1 MNKIGSRAEDLVKN
15 RTIGSVFIVA
25 GTTIGAGMLAM
36 PLAAVGIG
44 FSTIMLLL
52 VGLWLLM
59 SYTALLLVE
68 VYQYNDPHTGL
79 GSIAKRY
86 LGVGGQV
93 VTGLALLLLMYAL
106 TTAYISGAGE
116 LLSSTLSSWIGH
128 ELSVTQGIII
138 FTVIGGA
145 VVGIGTTSVDIIN
158 RLLFTAK
165 VFFLIF
171 MLIVMLPHVESVN
184 LTSMPV
190 AQGLI
195 LSAIP
200 VIFTSFGFH
209 GSVPSIVSYMNG
221 DIKKLRIIFIAGSA
235 IPLIAYVLW
244 QIATLGAIPTNTF
257 MGIMAQ
263 QSGLNGLLTAIRDVV
278 ATPRVNIAVNLF
290 AALALATSFLGVALG
305 LFDYLA
311 DLFKRSN
318 RATGRMQSSLLTFIP
333 PLLCALYFPNFVQA
347 LAYAAIALS
356 ILALL
361 LPTLLV
367 WKVRQAQH
375 DTDKYQV
382 KGGKGALAVVF
393 TCGLVVIGIQI
404 AITFGLLPQVG

>member
-1 MNKIGSRAEDLVKN
+1 MKN

-44 FSTIMLLL
+44 FSTMLLLL

-86 LGVGGQV
+86 LGIGGQV
-93 VTGLALLLLMYAL
+93 ITGLALLLLMYAL

-145 VVGIGTTSVDIIN
+145 VVGIGTTSVDMIN

-190 AQGLI
+190 TYGLI

-221 DIKKLRIIFIAGSA
+221 DIKKLRIIFIIGSA
-235 IPLIAYVLW
+235 IPLVAYILW

-318 RATGRMQSSLLTFIP
+318 RATGRMQSSLLTFVP

-361 LPTLLV
+361 LPALLV
-367 WKVRQAQH
+367 WKVRQEQNGAG
-375 DTDKYQV
+375 KYKV
-382 KGGKGALAVVF
+382 KGGKGTLAVVF
-393 TCGLVVIGIQI
+393 ICGLVVIGIQI

>member
-1 MNKIGSRAEDLVKN
+1 MKN

-44 FSTIMLLL
+44 FSTMMLLL
-52 VGLWLLM
+52 IGLWLLM

-93 VTGLALLLLMYAL
+93 ITGLALLLLMYAL

-116 LLSSTLSSWIGH
+116 LLSATLSSWIDH

-145 VVGIGTTSVDIIN
+145 VVGIGTTSVDMIN

-171 MLIVMLPHVESVN
+171 MLVVMLPHVESVN

-195 LSAIP
+195 LAAIP

-221 DIKKLRIIFIAGSA
+221 DIKKLRIIFIIGSA
-235 IPLIAYVLW
+235 IPLVAYILW

-318 RATGRMQSSLLTFIP
+318 RATGRMQSSLLTFVP
-333 PLLCALYFPNFVQA
+333 PLICALYFPNFVQA

-361 LPTLLV
+361 LPALLV
-367 WKVRQAQH
+367 WKVRQEQNGA
-375 DTDKYQV
+375 DKYKV
-382 KGGKGALAVVF
+382 KGGKGALGIVF

>member
-1 MNKIGSRAEDLVKN
+1 MKN

-44 FSTIMLLL
+44 FSTMMLLL
-52 VGLWLLM
+52 IGLWLLM

-93 VTGLALLLLMYAL
+93 ITGLALLLLMYAL

-116 LLSSTLSSWIGH
+116 LLSATLSSWIGH
-128 ELSVTQGIII
+128 ELSITQGIII

-145 VVGIGTTSVDIIN
+145 VVGIGTTSVDMIN

-190 AQGLI
+190 EYGLI
-195 LSAIP
+195 LSAVP

-221 DIKKLRIIFIAGSA
+221 DIKKLRIIFIIGSA
-235 IPLIAYVLW
+235 IPLVAYILW

-318 RATGRMQSSLLTFIP
+318 RATGRMQSSLLTFVP
-333 PLLCALYFPNFVQA
+333 PLVCALYFPNFVQA

-361 LPTLLV
+361 LPALLV
-367 WKVRQAQH
+367 WKVRQERNG
-375 DTDKYQV
+375 TDKYKV
-382 KGGKGALAVVF
+382 KGGKNALGLVF
-393 TCGLVVIGIQI
+393 TCGLVVIGIQV

>member
-1 MNKIGSRAEDLVKN
+1 MKN

-44 FSTIMLLL
+44 FSTIILLL
-52 VGLWLLM
+52 IGLWLLM

-68 VYQYNDPHTGL
+68 VYQHNDPHTGL

-86 LGVGGQV
+86 LGAGGQL

-116 LLSSTLSSWIGH
+116 LLSATISSWIGKPV
-128 ELSVTQGIII
+128 SVTQGIII

-145 VVGIGTTSVDIIN
+145 VVGIGTTSVDMIN

-165 VFFLIF
+165 VIFLIF
-171 MLIVMLPHVESVN
+171 MLVVMLPHVETVN

-190 AQGLI
+190 AHGLI

-221 DIKKLRIIFIAGSA
+221 DIKKLRIIFIIGSA
-235 IPLIAYVLW
+235 IPLVAYILW
-244 QIATLGAIPTNTF
+244 QLATLGAIPTNTF

-318 RATGRMQSSLLTFIP
+318 RATGRVQSGLLTFVP

-361 LPTLLV
+361 LPALLV
-367 WKVRQAQH
+367 WKVRQQQH
-375 DTDKYQV
+375 ADKQYRV
-382 KGGKGALAVVF
+382 KGGKPALTIVF
-393 TCGLVVIGIQI
+393 ICGLIVIGIQI

>member
-1 MNKIGSRAEDLVKN
+1 MKN

-44 FSTIMLLL
+44 FSTMVLLL

-86 LGVGGQV
+86 LGIGGQV

-116 LLSSTLSSWIGH
+116 LLASTLSSWIGH
-128 ELSVTQGIII
+128 KITITQGIII

-145 VVGIGTTSVDIIN
+145 VVGIGTTSVDMIN

-165 VFFLIF
+165 VILLIF
-171 MLIVMLPHVESVN
+171 MLVVMLPHVEKVN
-184 LTSMPV
+184 LTSMPI
-190 AQGLI
+190 AQGLV

-209 GSVPSIVSYMNG
+209 GSVPSIVSYMDGN
-221 DIKKLRIIFIAGSA
+221 IKKLRLIFIVGSA
-235 IPLIAYVLW
+235 IPLIAYILW
-244 QIATLGAIPTNTF
+244 QLATLGAIPTTTF
-257 MGIMAQ
+257 MGILAQ
-263 QSGLNGLLTAIRDVV
+263 ESGLNGLLTAIRDVV

-318 RATGRMQSSLLTFIP
+318 RASGRFQSGLLTFVP
-333 PLLCALYFPNFVQA
+333 PLFCALFFPNFVQA

-361 LPTLLV
+361 LPALLV
-367 WKVRQAQH
+367 WKVRQQKQTTEH
-375 DTDKYQV
+375 YKV
-382 KGGKGALAVVF
+382 KGGKPALAIVF
-393 TCGLVVIGIQI
+393 ICGLVVIGIQI
-404 AITFGLLPQVG
+404 AITFNILPQVG

>member
-1 MNKIGSRAEDLVKN
+1 MKN

-44 FSTIMLLL
+44 FSTMMLLL

-93 VTGLALLLLMYAL
+93 ITGLALLLLMYAL

-116 LLSSTLSSWIGH
+116 LLSATLSSWIGH

-145 VVGIGTTSVDIIN
+145 VVGIGTTSVDMIN

-171 MLIVMLPHVESVN
+171 MLVVMLPHVESVN

-195 LSAIP
+195 LAAIP

-221 DIKKLRIIFIAGSA
+221 DIKKLRIIFVVGSA
-235 IPLIAYVLW
+235 IPLVAYILW

-318 RATGRMQSSLLTFIP
+318 RATGRMQSSLLTFVP
-333 PLLCALYFPNFVQA
+333 PLVCALYFPNFVQA

-356 ILALL
+356 ILSLL
-361 LPTLLV
+361 LPALLV
-367 WKVRQAQH
+367 WKVRQEQNG
-375 DTDKYQV
+375 TDKYKV
-382 KGGKGALAVVF
+382 KGGKGALGIVF
-393 TCGLVVIGIQI
+393 TCGLVVIGIQV